1 MCGFVFCVFSDFLLF
16 CLCFILF
23 SQIVF
28 PMLDPPPPKRYPT
41 ESARIGHWVTISID
55 MKRHCFQYIDSLY
68 DKDDQDGWTIFL
80 KMVKNVKILWRAVS
94 NKMDI
99 HLKPD
104 NIDSFET
111 RYMSTEKQ
119 EDG

>member
-1 MCGFVFCVFSDFLLF
+1 MCGFVFVFFSDFLLF

-28 PMLDPPPPKRYPT
+28 PMLDPPPPPKRHLA

-99 HLKPD
+99 HLKPN
-104 NIDSFET
+104 NIDSFENS
-111 RYMSTEKQ
+111 YMSTEK
-119 EDG
+119 

>member
-1 MCGFVFCVFSDFLLF
+1 
-16 CLCFILF
+16 
-23 SQIVF
+23 
-28 PMLDPPPPKRYPT
+28 
-41 ESARIGHWVTISID
+41 

-68 DKDDQDGWTIFL
+68 DKDDQYGWTIYL

-94 NKMDI
+94 SKMDI

-119 EDG
+119 EDERDMRTFSLITHFFLLDGYHFFQFIHISVFSFCCV